1 MRAPDPHGLSSV
13 YAPDAPM
20 PGVLTRGPGPVTVWL
35 VLSTVS
41 PGWLAAQSL
50 DRPLFQE
57 VERWGRV
64 VAPGV
69 EHVRLTGRAGP
80 DAAPWRAHLPRVD
93 LRRSRLEVALA
104 LDQVV
109 GQEAPSSAVR
119 RRGAIAG
126 VNGGFPVSDDPWNV
140 VPGDPDGFV
149 VVEGEV
155 VSEGVADRPAIGFCT
170 DGGRQR
176 VEVVRPRVHVGVRS
190 SDGVLE
196 PTGLNRAREEDDD
209 FVVYT
214 PRWSRTTLAEPGGV

>member
-1 MRAPDPHGLSSV
+1 
-13 YAPDAPM
+13 M

-80 DAAPWRAHLPRVD
+80 DAAPWRAHLFRVD

-104 LDQVV
+104 LVGGPVV
-109 GQEAPSSAVR
+109 ARDGIVRASYDREAYPEGFLVDRHARTAVGLSRDGDTVFLLTIDGRGEGYSAGATPEELGALLVR
-119 RRGAIAG
+119 EGAAL
-126 VNGGFPVSDDPWNV
+126 VYNLDGGGSTAM
-140 VPGDPDGFV
+140 
-149 VVEGEV
+149 VVEGR
-155 VSEGVADRPAIGFCT
+155 VANRPS
-170 DGGRQR
+170 GGRERR
-176 VEVVRPRVHVGVRS
+176 VPDVVLIFPR
-190 SDGVLE
+190 
-196 PTGLNRAREEDDD
+196 
-209 FVVYT
+209 
-214 PRWSRTTLAEPGGV
+214 